1 MQPCWTRQAP
11 LPDKH
16 SLSLIVDPQSL
27 NREAQSVMREAF
39 YLNGEILKV
48 SGEPLRV
55 TRQALISICEVPKVS
70 RQILRIK

>member
-1 MQPCWTRQAP
+1 
-11 LPDKH
+11 
-16 SLSLIVDPQSL
+16 
-27 NREAQSVMREAF
+27 MREAF